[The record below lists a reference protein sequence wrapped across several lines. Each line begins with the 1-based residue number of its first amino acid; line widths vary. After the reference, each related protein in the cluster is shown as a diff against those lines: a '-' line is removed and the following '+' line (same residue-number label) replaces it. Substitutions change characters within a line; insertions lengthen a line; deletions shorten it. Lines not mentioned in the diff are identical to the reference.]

1 LIKNIIESFFFL
13 IQINFYI
20 NRKYNFKN
28 GIINNKLNESLMISF
43 IFNDINKSQKIK
55 FDFFILHN
63 IFSNE
68 INIFNRLLVLISYS
82 IKKIVKKN
90 IIKIL

>member
-1 LIKNIIESFFFL
+1 
-13 IQINFYI
+13 
-20 NRKYNFKN
+20 
-28 GIINNKLNESLMISF
+28 MISF